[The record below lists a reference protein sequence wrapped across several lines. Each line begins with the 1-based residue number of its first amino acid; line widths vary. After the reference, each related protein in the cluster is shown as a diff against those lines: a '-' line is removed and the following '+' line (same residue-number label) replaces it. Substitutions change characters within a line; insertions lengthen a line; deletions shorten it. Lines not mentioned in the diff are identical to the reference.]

1 MRKAHILKRYVN
13 CLARN
18 SIGDDMGNI
27 LSILDLQG
35 ITWLA
40 GVCAVIVTTL
50 IQNLS
55 SKYKPWTWLAEQ
67 FGKAVNKE
75 MLDRL
80 DNVEKKINNIEERD
94 LEQDKKSEEERA
106 KAARRRILRCA
117 DEIRSKVKHSKEYFD
132 DVLSDISFYKNYCKD
147 NPKFENEKAVM
158 AIELIEETYKK
169 CCREND
175 FL

>member
-1 MRKAHILKRYVN
+1 M
-13 CLARN
+13 
-18 SIGDDMGNI
+18 SSI

-40 GVCAVIVTTL
+40 GVATVIVTTL
-50 IQNLS
+50 VQNFS
-55 SKYKPWTWLAEQ
+55 DKYKPWTWLAEQ
-67 FGKAVNKE
+67 FGKAANKE
-75 MLDRL
+75 MIDRL
-80 DNVEKKINNIEERD
+80 DDVEKKIINIEERD
-94 LEQDKKSEEERA
+94 SEQDKKAEEERA

-117 DEIRSKVKHSKEYFD
+117 DEIRSKVRHSKEFFD
-132 DVLSDISFYKNYCKD
+132 DVLADISFYKNYCKE

-169 CCREND
+169 CLREND

>member
-1 MRKAHILKRYVN
+1 MKKTCTPKRYVS
-13 CLARN
+13 CLVRN
-18 SIGDDMGNI
+18 SIGGNMSNI

-40 GVCAVIVTTL
+40 GVCVVIITTL
-50 IQNLS
+50 VQNLS

-67 FGKAVNKE
+67 FGKAANKE

-80 DNVEKKINNIEERD
+80 DAVEKKINNIEERD
-94 LEQDKKSEEERA
+94 LEQDKKLEEERV

-117 DEIRSKVKHSKEYFD
+117 DEIRSKVKHSKEFFD
-132 DVLSDISFYKNYCKD
+132 DILADISFYKNYCKE

-158 AIELIEETYKK
+158 AIELIEETYKR
-169 CCREND
+169 CLREDD

>member
-1 MRKAHILKRYVN
+1 MKDL
-13 CLARN
+13 
-18 SIGDDMGNI
+18 
-27 LSILDLQG
+27 LDLQTA
-35 ITWLA
+35 TWLV
-40 GVCAVIVTTL
+40 GVLCVVITTL
-50 IQNLS
+50 VQKLS
-55 SKYKPWTWLAEQ
+55 DKYKPWTWLAEQ
-67 FGKAVNKE
+67 FGKAANKE
-75 MLDRL
+75 MVDRL
-80 DNVEKKINNIEERD
+80 DAVEKKINSIEERD
-94 LEQDKKSEEERA
+94 LEQDKKLEEERV

-132 DVLSDISFYKNYCKD
+132 DILADISFYKNYCKE

>member
-1 MRKAHILKRYVN
+1 MKDL
-13 CLARN
+13 
-18 SIGDDMGNI
+18 
-27 LSILDLQG
+27 LDLQTV
-35 ITWLA
+35 TWLV
-40 GVCAVIVTTL
+40 GVLCVVITTL
-50 IQNLS
+50 VQKLS
-55 SKYKPWTWLAEQ
+55 DKYKPWTWLAEQ
-67 FGKAVNKE
+67 FGKAANKE
-75 MLDRL
+75 MVDKIDTLSKK
-80 DNVEKKINNIEERD
+80 VESLEEHD
-94 LEQDKKSEEERA
+94 KEQNKQLNEERA

-132 DVLSDISFYKNYCKD
+132 DILADISFYKNYCKE

>member
-1 MRKAHILKRYVN
+1 MKKTYTPKRYVS
-13 CLARN
+13 CLVRN
-18 SIGDDMGNI
+18 SIGGNMSNI

-132 DVLSDISFYKNYCKD
+132 DVLSDISFYKNYCKY
-147 NPKFENEKAVM
+147 NPKFENEKAVI
-158 AIELIEETYKK
+158 AIEVIEETYKK